1 MPMRRLV
8 IPSLLVLAMAACDG
22 NTGSS
27 APSPTDTPDGNW
39 VLIEGINTVPG
50 FPITLSIDG
59 TAASGRAACN
69 SYFGTVSA
77 AGTTVSFGEMGQT
90 LMGCE
95 PPVQQAETAFLTA
108 LMTVEGFTR
117 NGDRLTLFGPG
128 VDLQFDTVVPT
139 PTSDLVGTE
148 WVLDTL
154 IEGDAASSVSGDP
167 ATLLL
172 QSDGTFTA
180 STGCRTLT
188 GRWVDKAGVIVV
200 PDLSAQGECSDEM
213 SRQDS
218 LVVTVIGDEF
228 RTDVSGD
235 RLTLTSMGGD
245 GLRYR
250 ART

>member
-1 MPMRRLV
+1 M
-8 IPSLLVLAMAACDG
+8 SACDG
-22 NTGSS
+22 NAESPD
-27 APSPTDTPDGNW
+27 PSPTEIPDGDW
-39 VLIEGINTVPG
+39 VLIEGIDTVPG

-69 SYFGTVSA
+69 SYFGTVSVD
-77 AGTTVSFGEMGQT
+77 GTTVSFGEMGQT

-95 PPVQQAETAFLTA
+95 PPVQNAETAFLTA
-108 LMTVEGFTR
+108 LMTVEGFTI

-128 VDLQFDTVVPT
+128 VDLRFDPVVPT
-139 PTSDLVGTE
+139 PTSDLVGTN

-154 IEGDAASSVSGDP
+154 IEGDAASSVSGDA

-172 QSDGTFTA
+172 QADGTLTA

-188 GRWVDKAGVIVV
+188 GRWMDNAGVIVV
-200 PDLSAQGECSDEM
+200 PELSANGECSDAM
-213 SRQDS
+213 SKQDS

-228 RTDVSGD
+228 RAEISGD

-245 GLRYR
+245 GLGYR
-250 ART
+250 AGT